1 MKKCN
6 NEFFGLETL
15 VDYGDC
21 EHCPFKEKS
30 KCREVQE
37 KILESTRKF
46 YNQYLCFMDPEDRK
60 KLTDKE
66 KESLFIAF
74 RRGKV
79 KRWFRKLG
87 VKLA

>member
-1 MKKCN
+1 MNNCN

-21 EHCPFKEKS
+21 AHCPFKEKT
-30 KCREVQE
+30 KCKKALD
-37 KILESTRKF
+37 KILERTRKF
-46 YNQYLCFMDPEDRK
+46 YDQYLCFMDSEDRR

-74 RRGKV
+74 RRGEV